1 MGSEALRMRAATFV
15 VVVLAAA
22 VVHGI
27 NPPASPQDEILAESI
42 TSNFACKV
50 DSVEVNMDVA
60 GSEEKTTVTADDL
73 KTALARTATLEWAH
87 VNQFFFA
94 STDGRNDEKNLLTGG
109 GDMGEFIQGLIA
121 YSKVTGAASLT
132 QADVTNLFERY
143 LKIMSKSK
151 FYFQTDEKAYYKL
164 AVYTGCPNLKIAEV
178 GERAKKKAILDAF
191 ASEDAAE
198 FIGDPYIAFLLKNA
212 DTLDIPKEYITYSIV
227 AFHEALWANNQD
239 SQKLCYT
246 EVKGRVDPKAILH
259 IKTPGYCV
267 DQGLAPLLSSQM
279 CTGAVM
285 IDHSDAVKLYRRE
298 LVQLIAKEG
307 DNPQDILSN
316 FNTLVADNLEKF
328 YEQFEGVAQFTVS
341 FTHSSELLD

>member
-1 MGSEALRMRAATFV
+1 MGGQAGMRAASVVITLFV
-15 VVVLAAA
+15 VAVAYGVV
-22 VVHGI
+22 
-27 NPPASPQDEILAESI
+27 PPESDQDALLKESI
-42 TSNFACKV
+42 TANFACKV
-50 DSVEVNMDVA
+50 DSVAVNMDVA
-60 GSEEKTTVTADDL
+60 GSEEKTTVTAEDL
-73 KTALARTATLEWAH
+73 KTALSRTATLEWAH

-121 YSKVTGAASLT
+121 YAKVTGAASLT

-279 CTGAVM
+279 CTVAVM

>member
-1 MGSEALRMRAATFV
+1 MGSEAERMRAATFV

-27 NPPASPQDEILAESI
+27 NPPPSAQDEILAESI

-87 VNQFFFA
+87 VNQFFFS
-94 STDGRNDEKNLLTGG
+94 STDGRDSEKSLYMGG
-109 GDMGEFIQGLIA
+109 GDMGEFVQSLIA
-121 YSKVTGAASLT
+121 YTKVTGATLV
-132 QADVTNLFERY
+132 QADVSDLFSRY
-143 LKIMSKSK
+143 LKIMSKEK
-151 FYFQTDEKAYYKL
+151 FFYETDEKAYFKL

-178 GERAKKKAILDAF
+178 GERAKKKAIVDAF

-267 DQGLAPLLSSQM
+267 DQGLASLLSSQM